1 MSQRSVRAGHLHFRR
16 FSPPQRQRA
25 PPIKRAGQ
33 FAFTPISHISH
44 YNLYREVGSS
54 SKRRYETR
62 SPIRMQFPARNV
74 GFGVKRGLTCTNT
87 DLRVLAP
94 RWRCWQTWIDL
105 QFCRGVRWRCANKYA
120 PTRGTA
126 DHSAVW
132 TTSWA
137 LIVYTG
143 HPRFANGAPT
153 AAFRTRFACWYRSGT
168 VSATR
173 PARAAPPWCQRETCR
188 SGRVCVHI
196 PRSPV

>member
-87 DLRVLAP
+87 DLRVLAL

-105 QFCRGVRWRCANKYA
+105 RFCRGLRWHCANVHA
-120 PTRGTA
+120 STGRIPARST
-126 DHSAVW
+126 VC
-132 TTSWA
+132 TTSGA
-137 LIVYTG
+137 SIVYQG
-143 HPRFANGAPT
+143 HPRFVNGAPT
-153 AAFRTRFACWYRSGT
+153 SAFPARFVCSCRSEIVFAA
-168 VSATR
+168 R
-173 PARAAPPWCQRETCR
+173 PARAVPPWCQRVTCR
-188 SGRVCVHI
+188 SAGVCVHI

>member
-1 MSQRSVRAGHLHFRR
+1 MRQRSVRAGHLHFRR

-25 PPIKRAGQ
+25 PPIKRAGH

-87 DLRVLAP
+87 DLRVLVL
-94 RWRCWQTWIDL
+94 RWCCWQTWIDL

-120 PTRGTA
+120 STGGTPA
-126 DHSAVW
+126 HSTVW
-132 TTSWA
+132 TTSGA
-137 LIVYTG
+137 VTVHPG
-143 HPRFANGAPT
+143 HSRFTNGAPT
-153 AAFRTRFACWYRSGT
+153 AAFPTRFVCSCRSG
-168 VSATR
+168 VDCATR
-173 PARAAPPWCQRETCR
+173 PARAVPPWCQRVTCR
-188 SGRVCVHI
+188 SGRVCAQI